1 MAIWLSVGVGGRVK
15 DSVLGCFQMIF
26 EFVFVSVCIVPEMMF
41 GVEVASGDAHV
52 VLGFVCDLV

>member
-1 MAIWLSVGVGGRVK
+1 MGGNLVVCRCRWT
-15 DSVLGCFQMIF
+15 SEGFGIGLFPG
-26 EFVFVSVCIVPEMMF
+26 ESVFVSVCIVPEMMF